1 MLQSVEEHSQRM
13 VALQAKTLKM
23 RTEKRKLKKKKKKC
37 FFRSQAELRPLRLQR
52 MLLIYTWEQAIN

>member
-23 RTEKRKLKKKKKKC
+23 RTEKRKLKKKKKV
-37 FFRSQAELRPLRLQR
+37 LLQIPGR
-52 MLLIYTWEQAIN
+52 AQTFETPENAANLHLGAGY

>member
-23 RTEKRKLKKKKKKC
+23 RTEKRKLKKKKKC

>member
-23 RTEKRKLKKKKKKC
+23 RTEKRKLKKKKKSASSDP
-37 FFRSQAELRPLRLQR
+37 RQSSDL
-52 MLLIYTWEQAIN
+52 